1 MVPRARRPN
10 SNNRLGVH
18 SMGRGPGIRAVG
30 PEAIQI
36 DFRWRGIRC
45 RERLRL
51 KPTPANLKFAA
62 RLKAT
67 IEHEIATG
75 TFDYAKHF
83 PESDRARRHAPAG
96 STLALRAALRSY
108 VASLAGSV
116 EPETLRE
123 YANDAETIAD
133 GLKNPA
139 VSKLTKAA
147 IRDWIATLQ
156 LSKNRLDNLIRPLRG
171 MLRQALE
178 DGLITK
184 NPLEGF
190 LIRRVGPQRD
200 IVDPFTPAEV
210 EALGAGE
217 AGKLWTFWAWTGPR
231 SGEVIGLRWGDVEA
245 DCRTITIRRAVRRG
259 REKRTKT
266 ASGER
271 HIALLPPA
279 RAALLGLPRRGDG
292 DNVFTNPNTGAGWH
306 EAKALNRAF
315 ARACK
320 KAKVRRRYVYQLRHT
335 FATWALSSGE
345 NPLWVAKQMGHRD
358 VKVLY
363 EHYGRWM
370 PQLDTQAGSRMV
382 SKARRGQ
389 RAA

>member
-1 MVPRARRPN
+1 
-10 SNNRLGVH
+10 
-18 SMGRGPGIRAVG
+18 MGRGPGIRAVG

-51 KPTPANLKFAA
+51 KPTPANLKFAT

-83 PESDRARRHAPAG
+83 PDSDRARKLASAG
-96 STLALRAALRSY
+96 SSLPLRTALRGY

-123 YANDAETIAD
+123 YGNDAETIAE
-133 GLKNPA
+133 GLGNP
-139 VSKLTKAA
+139 SISRLTKAQV
-147 IRDWIATLQ
+147 RDWIATLQ
-156 LSKNRLDNLIRPLRG
+156 LSKSRLDNLLRPLRG
-171 MLRQALE
+171 LLRQALD

-190 LIRRVGPQRD
+190 QIRRVGENRE

-210 EALGAGE
+210 TALGKVEGGE
-217 AGKLWTFWAWTGPR
+217 LWTFWAWTGLR
-231 SGEVIGLRWGDVEA
+231 SGEVIGLLWGDVAAQCESV
-245 DCRTITIRRAVRRG
+245 TVRRAVRRG
-259 REKRTKT
+259 REKATKT
-266 ASGER
+266 AAGFR
-271 HIALLPPA
+271 VLQLLAPA
-279 RAALLGLPRRGDG
+279 RAALRGLRSAGDDDG
-292 DNVFTNPNTGAGWH
+292 ALPVFRNPNTSRGWH

-315 ARACK
+315 ARACRD
-320 KAKVRRRYVYQLRHT
+320 AGVRRRYVYQLRHT

-345 NPLWVAKQMGHRD
+345 NPLWVAKQMGHTD

-370 PQLDTQAGSRMV
+370 PQLDTEAGSRMV

>member
-1 MVPRARRPN
+1 
-10 SNNRLGVH
+10 
-18 SMGRGPGIRAVG
+18 MGRGPGVRAVG
-30 PEAIQI
+30 AEAIQI

-51 KPTPANLKFAA
+51 KPNPANLKFAT

-83 PESDRARRHAPAG
+83 PDSDRARKHGSAG
-96 STLALRAALRSY
+96 SSLPLRAALRSY

-123 YANDAETIAD
+123 YSSDAETVAD
-133 GLKNPA
+133 GIGNP
-139 VSKLTKAA
+139 SISRLTKAQV
-147 IRDWIATLQ
+147 RDWIATLQ
-156 LSKNRLDNLIRPLRG
+156 LSKARIDSLLRPLRG
-171 MLRQALE
+171 MLRQALD
-178 DGLITK
+178 DGLISK
-184 NPLEGF
+184 NPIDGF
-190 LIRRVGPQRD
+190 QIRRITEQKD

-210 EALGAGE
+210 EALGKVEGGE
-217 AGKLWTFWAWTGPR
+217 LWTFWAWTGLR
-231 SGEVIGLRWGDVEA
+231 SGEVIGLRWDDVEPQGGGIA
-245 DCRTITIRRAVRRG
+245 VRRAVRRG
-259 REKRTKT
+259 REKSPKT
-266 ASGER
+266 ETARR
-271 HIALLPPA
+271 HLALLPPA
-279 RAALLGLPRRGDG
+279 RRALSRVRRTADEPHL
-292 DNVFTNPNTGAGWH
+292 FTNPNTGKYWH

-320 KAKVRRRYVYQLRHT
+320 AAGVRRRYVYQLRHT

-370 PQLDTQAGSRMV
+370 PQLDTEAGSRMV

>member
-1 MVPRARRPN
+1 MR
-10 SNNRLGVH
+10 S
-18 SMGRGPGIRAVG
+18 VG

-51 KPTPANLKFAA
+51 TPTAANLKYAA

-83 PESDRARRHAPAG
+83 PDSERARRAG
-96 STLALRAALRSY
+96 SANSSLPLRAALRGY
-108 VASLAGSV
+108 VASLAGQV
-116 EPETLRE
+116 EPETARE
-123 YANDAETIAD
+123 YANDAETTAT
-133 GLKNPA
+133 GLGNPPLGR
-139 VSKLTKAA
+139 LTKAQ
-147 IRDWIATLQ
+147 IRDWIASLQ
-156 LSKNRLDNLIRPLRG
+156 LSKSRIDNLLRPLRG
-171 MLRQALE
+171 MLRQAVD

-184 NPLEGF
+184 NPLDGF
-190 LIRRVGPQRD
+190 QVRRIGQSKD
-200 IVDPFTPAEV
+200 KVDPFTPAEV
-210 EALGAGE
+210 AALGEVEGGE
-217 AGKLWTFWAWTGPR
+217 LWTFWAWTGLR
-231 SGEVIGLRWGDVEA
+231 SGEVIGLRWDDVEPQFGGIA
-245 DCRTITIRRAVRRG
+245 VRRAIRRG
-259 REKRTKT
+259 REKSPKT
-266 ASGER
+266 DTGR
-271 HIALLPPA
+271 RRLALLPPA
-279 RAALLGLPRRGDG
+279 RRALSRVRRTPDEPHL
-292 DNVFTNPNTGAGWH
+292 FTNPNTGKCWH

-320 KAKVRRRYVYQLRHT
+320 AAGVRRRYVYQLRHT

-345 NPLWVAKQMGHRD
+345 NPLWVAKQLGHRD

-370 PQLDTQAGSRMV
+370 PQLDTEAGSRMV